1 MTVELAPSRHRALGR
16 PRQPE
21 TDDAILNAA
30 FTELCLSGYHGL
42 TVDSVARRA
51 GVGKPTVYRRYP
63 GKRQL
68 SEAALASRLSAP
80 ASVDTG
86 SLKGDV
92 AAMLK
97 SDVLW
102 LRGPGGAQLVGV
114 LLAERERDPWL
125 VDLLRRDVVRPRQ
138 LQYSAAIER
147 AIGRGEV
154 KAETNAS
161 LVAMAL
167 WGALLAA
174 VLAGTTP
181 NQRGV
186 EALAETMI
194 RGIGI

>member
-1 MTVELAPSRHRALGR
+1 MTIELAPSRNRVPGR
-16 PRQPE
+16 PRLQA
-21 TDDAILNAA
+21 TDDSILSAA
-30 FTELCLSGYHGL
+30 FTELCRSGYQGL

-51 GVGKPTVYRRYP
+51 GVGKPTVYRRYL
-63 GKRQL
+63 GKREL
-68 SEAALASRLSAP
+68 AAAALASRLSAP